1 MSSRMGSVTRW
12 VLTGS
17 AFEVGTCQC
26 NSRRGAGRRGDV
38 IAASSRGA
46 VRPIAEGPVHA
57 AAVAEIDGTP
67 LAASGAVR
75 ARYLYCP

>member
-1 MSSRMGSVTRW
+1 
-12 VLTGS
+12 
-17 AFEVGTCQC
+17 
-26 NSRRGAGRRGDV
+26 V